1 MRLAAQEMHRVLR
14 PGGKIA
20 TSVWSGPEHN
30 FWVTAIMGAINRH
43 LDLPAPPPGAPGM
56 FRCAKDGFVADLL
69 TQAGF
74 KNVTQQEVRSK
85 LDCKTVDV
93 YWTMMNEI
101 AAPVVAGLS
110 KADEAAQDQIKAE
123 VYQAVQ
129 QRYPEGDIKIDA
141 AALVVSAEK

>member
-1 MRLAAQEMHRVLR
+1 
-14 PGGKIA
+14 
-20 TSVWSGPEHN
+20 
-30 FWVTAIMGAINRH
+30 
-43 LDLPAPPPGAPGM
+43 M